1 MVKVKICGITRVE
14 DAQAAIVA
22 GGDAIGLNFYQMS
35 PRFVSREAAKAIVAA
50 VGQRALVVGV
60 LVDTDADEILKL
72 KSDVGFRCVQLHGAE
87 PPATVA
93 RFLPHAYKALRV
105 RGPEALEESRRYP
118 GRHILLDAYVPGQAG
133 GTGATFDW
141 KLAAE
146 IARERD
152 VTLAGGLTPE
162 NVADAIRAVNPFCVD
177 VASGVES
184 APGIKDHARME
195 LFVRQARAALEIQ
208 S

>member
-1 MVKVKICGITRVE
+1 MVKVKICGVTRVE
-14 DAQAAIVA
+14 DAHAAIAA
-22 GGDAIGLNFYQMS
+22 GGDAIGLNFYQKS
-35 PRFVSREAAKAIVAA
+35 PRFVSSEAAKAIVDA
-50 VGQRALVVGV
+50 VGQRTLVVGV
-60 LVDTDADEILKL
+60 FVDTDPEEILKL
-72 KSDVGFRCVQLHGAE
+72 KSEIGFQCVQFHGAE
-87 PPATVA
+87 PPETVA

-105 RGPEALEESRRYP
+105 RGAEALEESRRYP
-118 GRHILLDAYVPGQAG
+118 GRYLLLDAYVPGQAG

-162 NVADAIRAVNPFCVD
+162 NVADAIRAVHPFCVD

-195 LFVRQARAALEIQ
+195 LFVREARTALEIQ